1 MLFLAFILCITRL
14 FLLILSF
21 ANLVM
26 AASSELTKS
35 FPSNHAIHRSS
46 LRMVSPFL
54 TFLQKKLDLSNKIIK
69 DIYHIHLCLEDFKKL
84 LLVKKND
91 GLFLS
96 VCENNSLPFEEERKF
111 HKLVTSR
118 RSIEYDTKTRTINR
132 LELGLAVSAAG
143 VHYKEIFLVAVV
155 SSIIDTVLQHFSKSG
170 EKSTIS
176 NEEMN
181 QLLIILANH
190 LQIADVQRLQSAE
203 PNPHIVKKF
212 ESLQMPIQQIFHRA
226 DYILQLI
233 QEWKIDLVRETP
245 ALLDGEQLKKVDDC
259 DNFFFLF
266 VSIRTYFYFSIRY
279 ADKSE
284 VRREC

>member
-91 GLFLS
+91 GLFVS

-132 LELGLAVSAAG
+132 LELGLAVYAAG
-143 VHYKEIFLVAVV
+143 VNYKEIFLVAVV
-155 SSIIDTVLQHFSKSG
+155 SSIVDTVLQHFSKKQEEQNFG
-170 EKSTIS
+170 GKSIIS

-181 QLLIILANH
+181 QLIIILANH
-190 LQIADVQRLQSAE
+190 LQIVDVAAQ
-203 PNPHIVKKF
+203 PNPLIVEKF
-212 ESLQMPIQQIFHRA
+212 ESLQVQIQQIFHRA

-233 QEWKIDLVRETP
+233 QEWKIDLVRGSP
-245 ALLDGEQLKKVDDC
+245 ALLNGEELKKVDRCC
-259 DNFFFLF
+259 DNFFLF
-266 VSIRTYFYFSIRY
+266 TNSY
-279 ADKSE
+279 
-284 VRREC
+284 